1 MSARNEQRREEWMST
16 DTIVHYMINAA
27 LFGLATGA
35 AAAIVAIFVAG
46 K

>member
-1 MSARNEQRREEWMST
+1 MSAPNKQRKEEEMST
-16 DTIVHYMINAA
+16 DTVVQYMINAA

-35 AAAIVAIFVAG
+35 AAAIIAIFIAP

>member
-1 MSARNEQRREEWMST
+1 MSARNPQRREGWMSN
-16 DTIVHYMINAA
+16 DTLVHYMVNAA

-35 AAAIVAIFVAG
+35 AAAIIAIFVAP

>member
-1 MSARNEQRREEWMST
+1 MSAQNKQPREEWLST

-35 AAAIVAIFVAG
+35 AAAIIAIFVAG

>member
-1 MSARNEQRREEWMST
+1 MSAPNQQKKEDWMSP

-35 AAAIVAIFVAG
+35 AAAIVAIFIAP